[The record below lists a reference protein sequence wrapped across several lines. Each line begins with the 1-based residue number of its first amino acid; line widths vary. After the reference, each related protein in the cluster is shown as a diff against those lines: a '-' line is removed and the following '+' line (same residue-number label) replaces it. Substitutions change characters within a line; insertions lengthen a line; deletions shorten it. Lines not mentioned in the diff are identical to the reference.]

1 MVSGNTGEEWDRMK
15 RSDLKERPFLAF
27 WRQVFLAL
35 ALVAPGGLWAQQDQW
50 VFLPDDLVYQ
60 PMIGDPREPHY
71 SITLRSGEN
80 PYEGAIGSFIEF
92 LQWKPGDQSR
102 WSWGILGAADIG
114 LGTADSSQ
122 YPARQEQ
129 IGDIIYYDSF
139 PEHVSDWYLGTY
151 FAESLGDFSNRFEY
165 THVSSHLGDELFGY
179 VTPIIYTQE
188 SLRFTSS
195 FQPAENVR
203 FYAGVGYYTHVAPAD
218 NRFFLHAGTE
228 LYLPYW
234 KFIGGT
240 ALRGYFTYDLK
251 VKDEGWSTVN
261 QAFQL
266 GLQWKVKAENLS
278 DLRIALV
285 GYLGNSQYGQ
295 FYLQQDNYWGVGF
308 YFDP

>member
-1 MVSGNTGEEWDRMK
+1 MGQNKS
-15 RSDLKERPFLAF
+15 LKSSLCLGL
-27 WRQVFLAL
+27 FLAL
-35 ALVAPGGLWAQQDQW
+35 GCAGGSGAFADGDRLL
-50 VFLPDDLVYQ
+50 FLPNDLAYQ

-71 SITLRSGEN
+71 GITLRSGEN
-80 PYEGAIGSFIEF
+80 PYEGAIGSFIEL
-92 LQWKPGDQSR
+92 LQWRPGDNSC
-102 WSWGILGAADIG
+102 WSWGILGAGYIG

-122 YPARQEQ
+122 YPARQVQ

-151 FAESLGDFSNRFEY
+151 FAESLGYFSNRFEY

-179 VTPIIYTQE
+179 VDPFIYTQE

-195 FQPAENVR
+195 FQPDDRVR
-203 FYAGVGYYTHVAPAD
+203 IYAGAGYFTHIAPPD
-218 NRFFLHAGTE
+218 NLFFFHGGTE

-234 KFIGGT
+234 NFIAGT
-240 ALRGYFTYDLK
+240 VVRGYFTYDLK
-251 VKDEGWSTVN
+251 FGGEGWGTVD

-266 GLQWKVKAENLS
+266 GFQWKGKKENS
-278 DLRIALV
+278 RELRAALV